1 MSKAARI
8 IAAGVFIVG
17 VLIAIAVVTFV
28 KWDWDKSRP
37 WLNEKVSLAI
47 GRDFAIR
54 GHLAVTWHR
63 PDGETGWRS
72 FIPWPRLLAN
82 DVVINNPTWAAT
94 PAFATI
100 EQVQFDLGMLP
111 LLHRT
116 IDIPSIAL
124 INPVIDLE
132 RQADG
137 QTNWQF
143 KTQAD
148 TKSTWSLNLNEIH
161 FAAGQITVADQINKL
176 KAQIEI
182 RPTDASI
189 SLGDVFDSGPAS
201 SANAKSNTTETASAT
216 QSSPASSNAAAAS
229 GTAAKPPVPA
239 ERKVP
244 YGFAFNVTGTHDKV
258 PLKGSGQ
265 FGSVLS
271 LLDTSKPFPLQ
282 VDLKIGSTRIAVVGT
297 LTDPSNVG
305 ALDLQLQLASSSMAQ
320 LYPLLGITLPDTPP
334 FSTRGRLIGQ
344 LSKKGN
350 VFNYQKFTGKVGG
363 SDLAGTLNYRTDGA
377 RPLLAGDLRSEQLL
391 FTDLAPLIGA
401 SSKNTKASTKAT
413 FKEDPDQAIPAT
425 RFRTERWKAMDADI
439 KFIGKNLIRPA
450 ALPVN
455 DVSAHLI
462 MKEGVLTLNPLKF
475 GVAGGTLSGNIALD
489 GSRDPMRGKFSLSA
503 RGLRLKQMFPTF
515 EPMKTSFGQING
527 DADLSTTGNAPAE
540 LAATMNGDI
549 KMLLNDGA
557 ISGTLL
563 EQAGLNVA
571 NIVLAKM
578 FGDQTVKINCAAA
591 DFNVKKGLLMSRIF
605 ALDTTDALINI
616 EGTVNLASEQM
627 DLHVYPHTKGFRV
640 FSLRSPLYVKG
651 TFKQPQVGVEVG
663 PLAARGAAAIGL
675 GLLNP
680 FAALLALTA
689 PSNDTASPCPA
700 IVADANKKLRPASR

>member
-1 MSKAARI
+1 MSKAVKI
-8 IAAGVFIVG
+8 IAACALVFSL
-17 VLIAIAVVTFV
+17 LIAIAVALFV

-47 GRDFAIR
+47 GREFAIR
-54 GHLAVTWHR
+54 GHVAVTWHR
-63 PDGETGWRS
+63 PDSELGWRRYV
-72 FIPWPRLLAN
+72 PWPRLVAN
-82 DVVINNPTWAAT
+82 DVVINNPAWAAQ

-100 EQVQFDLGMLP
+100 EQVQFDMGLLP
-111 LLHRT
+111 LLHRE

-124 INPVIDLE
+124 INPTIDLE
-132 RQADG
+132 RLADG
-137 QTNWQF
+137 QVNWTF
-143 KTQAD
+143 KTQPE
-148 TKSTWSLNLNEIH
+148 TKSDWALNLDEIH
-161 FAAGQITVADQINKL
+161 FAAGKITVSDQINKL
-176 KAQIEI
+176 KVQAEI
-182 RPTDASI
+182 RPTDAAI
-189 SLGDVFDSGPAS
+189 ALGDLLDTAPTPVPPDSQNKTGAS
-201 SANAKSNTTETASAT
+201 TTTSASAT
-216 QSSPASSNAAAAS
+216 LPTKSSVP
-229 GTAAKPPVPA
+229 AAKTV
-239 ERKVP
+239 VP
-244 YGFAFNVTGTHDKV
+244 YGFAFTVTGSHDKV
-258 PLKGSGQ
+258 PLKGSGH

-271 LLDTSKPFPLQ
+271 LLDTSTPFPLQ
-282 VDLKIGSTRIAVVGT
+282 VDLKIGDTRIAVVGT
-297 LTDPSNVG
+297 LTDPSHVA

-320 LYPLLGITLPDTPP
+320 LYPLIGITLPDTPP
-334 FSTRGRLIGQ
+334 FSTRGHLIGQ
-344 LSKKGN
+344 LNKKGN
-350 VFNYQKFTGKVGG
+350 VFKYEKFTGKVGG

-401 SSKNTKASTKAT
+401 SSKNTKPAAKVAL
-413 FKEDPDQAIPAT
+413 KEIPGHAIPAT
-425 RFRTERWKAMDADI
+425 RFRTERWNAMDADI
-439 KFIGKNLIRPA
+439 KFVGKHLIRPA

-462 MKEGVLTLNPLKF
+462 MKAGVLTLNPLKF

-489 GSRDPMRGKFSLSA
+489 GSRDPMRGRFSLSA
-503 RGLRLKQMFPTF
+503 RGMRLKEMFPTF

-527 DADLSTTGNAPAE
+527 DADLSATGNAPAE
-540 LAATMNGDI
+540 LAASMDGEI

-571 NIVLAKM
+571 NIVLAKL

-591 DFNVKKGLLMSRIF
+591 DFNVKKGLLVSRIF

-616 EGTVNLASEQM
+616 DGTVNLASEQM
-627 DLHVYPHTKGFRV
+627 DLHVFPHTKGFRV

-651 TFKQPQVGVEVG
+651 TFKQPQVGVEAG

-700 IVADANKKLRPASR
+700 MVADANKKLRAAPR